1 MEFIPRTGIPFTALL
16 SEVSP
21 LAKRDYAGDPRMWNL
36 GKNSVFYVH
45 HRFVK

>member
-36 GKNSVFYVH
+36 GKILYFM
-45 HRFVK
+45 FIIDL